1 MTTTNNEDLNSMSKE
16 KLILFQKSIAIVVK
30 KKEQIIT
37 QLQNQL
43 QEKENE
49 IIKLKEENKSIE
61 QKKEEIFK
69 VSEFTNISGISEIK
83 IQFEKEQKNL
93 NETIRLLKQNLKK
106 KNEMILK
113 LNEE

>member
-1 MTTTNNEDLNSMSKE
+1 MTTTNNEDLNTMSKE
-16 KLILFQKSIAIVVK
+16 KLILFQKSIALVVK

-49 IIKLKEENKSIE
+49 IIKLKEENKSNE
-61 QKKEEIFK
+61 EKKEEIFK

-93 NETIRLLKQNLKK
+93 NETIRILKQNLKK
-106 KNEMILK
+106 KK
-113 LNEE
+113 

>member
-106 KNEMILK
+106 K
-113 LNEE
+113 

>member
-1 MTTTNNEDLNSMSKE
+1 MTTPNNEDLNTMSKE
-16 KLILFQKSIAIVVK
+16 KLILFQKSIALVVK

-93 NETIRLLKQNLKK
+93 NETIRLLKQNLEKK
-106 KNEMILK
+106 K
-113 LNEE
+113 

>member
-16 KLILFQKSIAIVVK
+16 KLILFQKSIALVVK

-106 KNEMILK
+106 KK
-113 LNEE
+113 

>member
-16 KLILFQKSIAIVVK
+16 KLILFQKSIALVVK

-93 NETIRLLKQNLKK
+93 NETIRLLK
-106 KNEMILK
+106 KN
-113 LNEE
+113 